1 MHHKAD
7 FNKTVHNG
15 TARIKSS
22 TSELSQN
29 IQNGI
34 SFDIYGAG
42 NDLTTY
48 CPNVQSFISQ
58 NYSNFQTLINKKL
71 SQGKIHTTI
80 RAKYFEISNASISQ
94 NHERVHI

>member
-1 MHHKAD
+1 M
-7 FNKTVHNG
+7 HNG

-48 CPNVQSFISQ
+48 CPKFHQS
-58 NYSNFQTLINKKL
+58 KL
-71 SQGKIHTTI
+71 FEFPNTDKQKIIARKNTYDDTS
-80 RAKYFEISNASISQ
+80 KVF
-94 NHERVHI
+94 